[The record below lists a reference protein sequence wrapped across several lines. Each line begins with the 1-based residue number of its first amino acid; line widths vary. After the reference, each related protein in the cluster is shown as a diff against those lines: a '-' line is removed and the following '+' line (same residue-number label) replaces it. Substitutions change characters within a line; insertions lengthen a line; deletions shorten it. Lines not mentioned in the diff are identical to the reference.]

1 MFQTEL
7 IIFLQS
13 FESVFLTSAFHFFT
27 EIGRTT
33 YALPLLFIVMFG
45 ISYRAGFILIHVVSW
60 NGFLSLGLKELFS
73 LPRPANVD
81 ANIKLLVEKLPNPS
95 PMTSMG
101 AESFFGRLP
110 SEAVELFRLN
120 PFDSWG
126 FPSGHASQAVSLW
139 GSLFLYFRKVWLGC
153 LSVTMI
159 IFISLSRMYLGR
171 HFLADILGGL
181 LLGAL
186 CTSFFYRKVFLNERL
201 TSALAEKL
209 NGLRSTAKIV
219 IGFFYFIVA
228 PLLVLLIPNIPPKT
242 SAAFLGL
249 NIGFLLIWK
258 RGIPSDSGRIQE
270 RAARVLIAGITFL
283 LSYFLFER
291 GFRLLFSTE
300 PVAVE
305 FIRLTLSMI
314 LFLWGATEACIKL
327 RLFKSDISDS

>member
-1 MFQTEL
+1 
-7 IIFLQS
+7 
-13 FESVFLTSAFHFFT
+13 
-27 EIGRTT
+27 
-33 YALPLLFIVMFG
+33 
-45 ISYRAGFILIHVVSW
+45 
-60 NGFLSLGLKELFS
+60 
-73 LPRPANVD
+73 
-81 ANIKLLVEKLPNPS
+81 
-95 PMTSMG
+95 MG